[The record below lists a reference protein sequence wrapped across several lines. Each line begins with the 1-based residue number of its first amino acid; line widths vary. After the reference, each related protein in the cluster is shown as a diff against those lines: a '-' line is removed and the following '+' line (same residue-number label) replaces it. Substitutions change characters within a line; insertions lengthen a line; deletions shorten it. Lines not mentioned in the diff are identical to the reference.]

1 MPKTSITPD
10 GAQGTLKEMSAEILY
25 ANLNRTL
32 KSNSEP
38 NSLKVNHKCSYCP
51 WIKGMCSE
59 ALFQIFRISSHVQ

>member
-1 MPKTSITPD
+1 MPKTSITLD

-38 NSLKVNHKCSYCP
+38 NSLKVNH
-51 WIKGMCSE
+51 
-59 ALFQIFRISSHVQ
+59 